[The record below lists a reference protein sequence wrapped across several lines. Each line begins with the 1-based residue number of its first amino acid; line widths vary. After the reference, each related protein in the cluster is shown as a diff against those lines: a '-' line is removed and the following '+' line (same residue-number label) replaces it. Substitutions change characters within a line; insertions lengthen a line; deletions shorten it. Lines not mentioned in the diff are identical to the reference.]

1 MPERVTLTARDIVNA
16 DRLRR
21 ALRVKNR
28 NTVVSSSLDVTA
40 NLADIM
46 KSPGSKLYLKKGD
59 GTVRRV
65 FITKP
70 RVPADG

>member
-1 MPERVTLTARDIVNA
+1 MPERVTLTARDVVNA

-28 NTVVSSSLDVTA
+28 STVVSSSLDVTA

-46 KSPGSKLYLKKGD
+46 KGPGNKVYLKKGD

-70 RVPADG
+70 RAPPDG